1 MNRIKYVV
9 ALLVAMCIITI
20 TPALAATSSTTTD
33 ATAVDGGIAVAGS
46 NAGAIDEGQASADA
60 TAVAVDGAVAVAESG
75 SFAEESGIAGST
87 TYAVASDDAQ
97 ATAIATSI
105 ADGKNAQAN
114 SESDAISSGEGAN
127 ADANSAG
134 IAHGKNTNADAS
146 AEANAECNDDCAANA
161 DSISAATAAGAEAD
175 THSNAIAT
183 GQNSKA
189 DASSTARALKKNSN
203 AIANSESDANA
214 GGRAGARS
222 DARAYGESSKAE
234 SATGATADGEHT
246 LATSRAITRAG
257 EDSTAIASIYTEA
270 DATHSAGAKSRGTI
284 TADADQHGADT
295 HVSADLVAGTGTSQ
309 STAIADV
316 HGSSYTEAGGEPAA
330 GVVIEDAT
338 VAATGHDSLATTD
351 IEADASAGEHVDGQT
366 DISVHSFAEGLAQAM
381 SSVFAWANNL

>member
-20 TPALAATSSTTTD
+20 TPALAATSATTTD
-33 ATAVDGGIAVAGS
+33 ATVVNGGIAVAGS
-46 NAGAIDEGQASADA
+46 EAHAIDEGQASADA

-75 SFAEESGIAGST
+75 SLAEESGIAGST
-87 TYAVASDDAQ
+87 TYAVASDDAE

-114 SESDAISSGEGAN
+114 SESDAIASGEGAN

-134 IAHGKNTNADAS
+134 IARGKNTRADASAEADANGKNTNADA
-146 AEANAECNDDCAANA
+146 
-161 DSISAATAAGAEAD
+161 DSLSAATAAGAKAD
-175 THSNAIAT
+175 THSDATAT

-222 DARAYGESSKAE
+222 DAIAYGESSKAE
-234 SATGATADGEHT
+234 SATGASADGKNT
-246 LATSRAITRAG
+246 QATSRAITRAG

-295 HVSADLVAGTGTSQ
+295 HVSADLVVGTGSSLAAAT
-309 STAIADV
+309 ADV

-338 VAATGHDSLATTD
+338 VAATGHDSLATTH
-351 IEADASAGEHVDGQT
+351 IEADASAGEHAEGQT
-366 DISVHSFAEGLAQAM
+366 DISVHSFAEGMAQAM